1 MTIKDAVEY
10 YNMINDK
17 IQDVKNTM
25 EPILSQ
31 DTGPLKLYHISLSDM
46 AKITTYLSNY
56 IKMLEDKLE
65 EDFE

>member
-31 DTGPLKLYHISLSDM
+31 DTGPLKVYHISPSDM
-46 AKITTYLSNY
+46 AKITTYLNNY